1 MSTGLMAT
9 PGQKLGARQQDDPAR
24 CRQVR
29 LCPGSVS
36 SNEDNAVH
44 RKPKPR
50 RAHCWPS
57 CPTVKSCLGGRVT
70 PQARGSEGK
79 EAGAD
84 ARGAGLTPP
93 ASKTVSVSKGG
104 TRAGLWALVTCG
116 SRSSEPLGLGGNY
129 LIRTRSGGKRGY
141 GSPGTRT
148 TGRCLPVGL
157 APCRLG
163 FSQDHLC
170 FLVPRR
176 ASQAGH
182 RQVWVLEIRRIPV
195 TACRRA
201 FGLCPHVTSSR
212 VCISQGGHGSN
223 RIRSHP
229 QGGADLQ
236 KTPAPNTASRDT
248 VHSKWRAERGESQ
261 WRQLRG
267 FGHTRSPTRQ
277 REHSTDASPG
287 PLTAVLAQRPN
298 ARRRGADHEYDPT
311 TRVHG
316 THSLGPE
323 TQMGESKGQK
333 DASCTPHPIRNSTR
347 KIPLSDNSFLRLQ
360 FMKQARG
367 SYAENG
373 SSSGHLGTS
382 K

>member
-1 MSTGLMAT
+1 MAT

-24 CRQVR
+24 CRQLR

-36 SNEDNAVH
+36 SNEDNAVP

-57 CPTVKSCLGGRVT
+57 CPTVTSCLGGRVT

-148 TGRCLPVGL
+148 TGRRLPVGL
-157 APCRLG
+157 APRRPAG
-163 FSQDHLC
+163 SASATTIC
-170 FLVPRR
+170 FRVPRR

-182 RQVWVLEIRRIPV
+182 RQV
-195 TACRRA
+195 
-201 FGLCPHVTSSR
+201 
-212 VCISQGGHGSN
+212 
-223 RIRSHP
+223 
-229 QGGADLQ
+229 
-236 KTPAPNTASRDT
+236 
-248 VHSKWRAERGESQ
+248 
-261 WRQLRG
+261 
-267 FGHTRSPTRQ
+267 
-277 REHSTDASPG
+277 
-287 PLTAVLAQRPN
+287 
-298 ARRRGADHEYDPT
+298 
-311 TRVHG
+311 
-316 THSLGPE
+316 
-323 TQMGESKGQK
+323 
-333 DASCTPHPIRNSTR
+333 
-347 KIPLSDNSFLRLQ
+347 
-360 FMKQARG
+360 
-367 SYAENG
+367 
-373 SSSGHLGTS
+373 
-382 K
+382 